1 MAHPPDPTAVRMRLL
16 GSRTVE
22 ESGWRLK
29 KAAGLVKLLAL
40 APDHRLH
47 RERRGS
53 GRPGTG
59 RPAAHRYHR
68 RGSSREAHAAG
79 ARQLRA
85 RRGGGGK
92 PGGRTARLV
101 PGPPDSRH
109 QPGSRGRGRRGTMD
123 GAGPLRTRPRVPPA
137 MEDLEGYE
145 SARLFTTP
153 SPATT
158 SAAIGRTSSGTIR
171 APVTSYDPTTATPA
185 FRPVCAVRINAV
197 QGEGPVPAGPEP
209 YCGEER
215 RTLAR

>member
-1 MAHPPDPTAVRMRLL
+1 MLLVLDNCEHVVEGAASLVDALLDSCPDLRI
-16 GSRTVE
+16 
-22 ESGWRLK
+22 
-29 KAAGLVKLLAL
+29 LA
-40 APDHRLH
+40 
-47 RERRGS
+47 
-53 GRPGTG
+53 T
-59 RPAAHRYHR
+59 
-68 RGSSREAHAAG
+68 SREAVGVAG
-79 ARQLRA
+79 EVRWTVPALSV
-85 RRGGGGK
+85 
-92 PGGRTARLV
+92 PV
-101 PGPPDSRH
+101 PGS
-109 QPGSRGRGRRGTMD
+109 
-123 GAGPLRTRPRVPPA
+123 PPA